1 MQKTKSEYKPTHS
14 QLVRRIAGWFKIRHK
29 SSIVM
34 AEFVTSAQEIPDVLT
49 MQSGAHS
56 VLVEC
61 KVSRSDFLSD
71 KDKFFRRQEDYGMGD
86 KRYYA
91 APVGLIKPEEL
102 PDGWG
107 LLEVEERRIREIV
120 EPKHKEANKR
130 RECLMLMSAL
140 RRLEISTAVFV
151 IQEEKTEDAQKIK
164 EEAQQEAI
172 VACHKCGA
180 ACCISGDDKE
190 GTHYFIP
197 LAPFEKSQD

>member
-1 MQKTKSEYKPTHS
+1 MQKTKGEYNPTHN
-14 QLVRRIAGWFKIRHK
+14 QLVRRIAGWFKARHQ

-34 AEFVTSAQEIPDVLT
+34 AEFVTSAQEIPDVLA

-61 KVSRSDFLSD
+61 KVNRSDFLCD
-71 KDKFFRRQEDYGMGD
+71 KDKFYRRQEDYGMGD

-91 APVGLIKPEEL
+91 APVGLINQKEL

-107 LLEVEERRIREIV
+107 LLEVDTYRVREVV
-120 EPKHKEANKR
+120 EPKHKVANKR

-151 IQEEKTEDAQKIK
+151 IQEENQDARSDISA
-164 EEAQQEAI
+164 AQ
-172 VACHKCGA
+172 
-180 ACCISGDDKE
+180 
-190 GTHYFIP
+190 
-197 LAPFEKSQD
+197 